1 MTVRRILF
9 IAFLLGVWVQSAN
22 ACQESLG
29 VHEPAHL
36 LMGSPAMPVAGDFVS
51 IGGDQRCECPAAIQN
66 AESIVSETSKSLLA
80 PCPEGADA
88 FPYPSNLDA
97 AAVAMRTRAS
107 SFIARRAE
115 LPPYLHSPR
124 LLQ

>member
-1 MTVRRILF
+1 MILRRILL
-9 IAFLLGVWVQSAN
+9 AVFLLGVWVQSAS

-36 LMGSPAMPVAGDFVS
+36 LTGSPALPVAGDFAN
-51 IGGDQRCECPAAIQN
+51 IGGDQRCECPASMQN
-66 AESIVSETSKSLLA
+66 MESAVSESGKSPLA
-80 PCPEGADA
+80 PYLEGADA

-97 AAVAMRTRAS
+97 AAVATRTRAS

>member
-1 MTVRRILF
+1 MILRRILF
-9 IAFLLGVWVQSAN
+9 VVFLLGVWVQSAS
-22 ACQESLG
+22 ACQESPG
-29 VHEPAHL
+29 VHEPVHL
-36 LMGSPAMPVAGDFVS
+36 SMGNPALPVAGDFTN

-66 AESIVSETSKSLLA
+66 AESVVSETSKSLLA
-80 PCPEGADA
+80 PYLEGADA

-107 SFIARRAE
+107 SFIARRSE